1 MLLLVLPETPPA
13 SALLS
18 LSMSPD
24 DLDRELA
31 DLDRF
36 SPPSLDPALLL
47 QLETRASSL
56 AQENSDLRQHL
67 AQRDAQIA
75 ELQTASEQLDRQLLT
90 LQTAQQWREK
100 DWNSERSD
108 WLRQQQYWSS
118 LALRERAD
126 SRAKRTLWIQSAG
139 LAIAAIAVCLGFW
152 IAGEKYWTFTHDDQ
166 LRMMQSAAR
175 DKADA
180 LAAYRNASKDLAAAV
195 RIRNQIRKTKKAPN
209 AARDGGEKAEPQ
221 APEGH

>member
-1 MLLLVLPETPPA
+1 
-13 SALLS
+13 
-18 LSMSPD
+18 MSPD

-56 AQENSDLRQHL
+56 AQENSNLRQYL

-75 ELQTASEQLDRQLLT
+75 ELQSASEQLNRQLLS

-118 LALRERAD
+118 LALSERSD

-139 LAIAAIAVCLGFW
+139 LAIAGIAVCLGFW
-152 IAGEKYWTFTHDDQ
+152 IAGQKYWTFTHDDQ

-175 DKADA
+175 DKAVA
-180 LAAYRNASKDLAAAV
+180 LALYQDATKKFNQIVHL
-195 RIRNQIRKTKKAPN
+195 RNQIRRAQSPAAAPQHGTENLGADSN
-209 AARDGGEKAEPQ
+209 ARSNQTERDPSQ
-221 APEGH
+221 